1 MLLDGNEYSLQTI
14 SDKTNISTTN
24 LENLANKNWE
34 RLKRTQVHGF
44 IQIIEREFDVD
55 LSDMKAE
62 ADSYYGAHKE
72 VLPERP
78 IDLVDIA
85 DSGES
90 RGKIISNLVAFVS
103 IIAIGYAGWYY
114 FAKDSSNSGVGTVSA
129 NTSAMQNNKGMF
141 DDTINSVK
149 GLLGGKKDEPKVQA
163 SLEQNSSKRLESK
176 DSNSS
181 KTVKEEP
188 AAAVKNENSNKF
200 DITAAQSSEPKSEV
214 NKKTE
219 ENKSI
224 RNEVNKLVSE
234 EKPEKSDNSSNTQNQ
249 NEALNLNEDKNAT
262 VAENPASETKEQ
274 NSSSESSAAKETNLS
289 AAAENED
296 NASTAEEKLANAEQN
311 ATEAANSAAVT
322 TATVNLKAK
331 RLWIGV
337 YNLNT
342 HKKLMKTI
350 KKPLTLKVG
359 EDTLAVVTG
368 HNKFSINANGQEQS
382 FTGKGRTH
390 KVYLLIS
397 KDGIK
402 EINKKEYRKITK
414 RRAW

>member
-44 IQIIEREFDVD
+44 IQIIEREFNVD
-55 LSDMKAE
+55 LSDLKAE
-62 ADSYYGAHKE
+62 ADNYYGTHKE

-85 DSGES
+85 DSSEG
-90 RGKIISNLVAFVS
+90 RGKIISNLVALVS
-103 IIAIGYAGWYY
+103 IVAIGYAGWYY
-114 FAKDSSNSGVGTVSA
+114 FAKDSSNNGVGTIST
-129 NTSAMQNNKGMF
+129 NTSTLQNNKGMF

-149 GLLGGKKDEPKVQA
+149 GLLGSKKDKPGAQA
-163 SLEQNSSKRLESK
+163 SQEQNSSKGIESK
-176 DSNSS
+176 DTNSS
-181 KTVKEEP
+181 KTVKEESVTV
-188 AAAVKNENSNKF
+188 AKSENANKF
-200 DITAAQSSEPKSEV
+200 DITAAQNSEPKSEGSE
-214 NKKTE
+214 KTE

-224 RNEVNKLVSE
+224 RNEVNKLVGE
-234 EKPEKSDNSSNTQNQ
+234 EKPDNSSNTQNQ

-274 NSSSESSAAKETNLS
+274 NSSSENSAAEEANSSLT
-289 AAAENED
+289 AENE
-296 NASTAEEKLANAEQN
+296 NNTSATAEDKPANIEQN
-311 ATEAANSAAVT
+311 TTDAANAAVT

-350 KKPLTLKVG
+350 KAPLTLKVG

-368 HNKFSINANGQEQS
+368 HNKFSINENGQEQS